1 MIRSLLSL
9 LAVLVAGL
17 AVLFGRPW
25 LYVITGVIVV
35 GLLGLLGW
43 WLWTTYAT
51 EDPDRPRPSPEPDA
65 PDTSLDELGIVDI
78 QPETAEEGPSKA
90 RSEDHPARAE
100 PSETSPDAPEPS
112 TPSKSGAALATHD
125 PSADEDDTTE
135 SSPTTEADEEPTTS
149 QEAPVLGALL
159 ESLRAALDA
168 QTVCLL
174 VQEEVALSY
183 RIEALASTHD
193 AVQRSGTFDTQ
204 TPLLNATMSR
214 QSVSVQSLAE
224 AEVAIEDLRY
234 YEDPPPVDH
243 LAVAPVPQPD
253 ASSTSFLL
261 ADAREAS
268 DLNASRARSLLE
280 HFAETVGLLL
290 DTPDPPPER
299 SHAES
304 PDASSTPQVP
314 DGSTAA
320 STGDAGVEL
329 EDERPRRELIAEEMK
344 AAQSDEEAL
353 ALALVHLNRAESI
366 ARRGEEAVASAERLF
381 QARLEQLAP
390 NQRVERFGELTYG
403 IFFRAD
409 AETLEPWMADFEA
422 KMAQEQGE
430 LEGGV
435 SVGVAVW
442 DEEDPE
448 ALRAEATKA
457 LREAYETGT
466 CTIVT

>member
-65 PDTSLDELGIVDI
+65 PDTSIVDI

-234 YEDPPPVDH
+234 YEDPPPVGQRI
-243 LAVAPVPQPD
+243 LGLQPKGTGD
-253 ASSTSFLL
+253 FREST
-261 ADAREAS
+261 DDWPRRR
-268 DLNASRARSLLE
+268 SRAPAGR
-280 HFAETVGLLL
+280 LL
-290 DTPDPPPER
+290 DLV
-299 SHAES
+299 
-304 PDASSTPQVP
+304 SS
-314 DGSTAA
+314 GR
-320 STGDAGVEL
+320 
-329 EDERPRRELIAEEMK
+329 RPRGLGPQRLARPLITG
-344 AAQSDEEAL
+344 AL
-353 ALALVHLNRAESI
+353 CRD
-366 ARRGEEAVASAERLF
+366 GG
-381 QARLEQLAP
+381 AP
-390 NQRVERFGELTYG
+390 SRH
-403 IFFRAD
+403 A
-409 AETLEPWMADFEA
+409 
-422 KMAQEQGE
+422 
-430 LEGGV
+430 
-435 SVGVAVW
+435 
-442 DEEDPE
+442 
-448 ALRAEATKA
+448 
-457 LREAYETGT
+457 
-466 CTIVT
+466 